1 VPARVVCISHLT
13 GALGAEIGQAVA
25 ARLGYRCVD
34 EEIVA
39 RAAELE
45 GLQAADVAD
54 VERRRSLLER
64 LREELPD
71 FGASPPPA
79 ERHRELIREAIHET
93 ADAGNVVILSH
104 GGSIALAGREGLL
117 RVLVTASTDTRE
129 LRVAEGLVDE
139 DTERA
144 IEDSDVARAD
154 YLERF
159 YGVEREL
166 PTHYDL
172 VLNTDVLTS
181 EQAAAAVVL
190 LAEHVSGTAP
200 IA

>member
-1 VPARVVCISHLT
+1 MPARVVCISHLT
-13 GALGAEIGQAVA
+13 GARGSEIGRAVA
-25 ARLGYRCVD
+25 ARLGYACVD

-39 RAAELE
+39 RAAEME
-45 GLQAADVAD
+45 GLQAADVAYA
-54 VERRRSLLER
+54 ERRRSLLER

-117 RVLVTASTDTRE
+117 RVLVTASGDTRE

-144 IEDSDVARAD
+144 VAFSDAARAD

-159 YGVEREL
+159 YGVEQEL

-172 VLNTDVLTS
+172 VVSTDVLTV
-181 EQAAAAVVL
+181 EQATDAIVL
-190 LAEHVSGTAP
+190 LASSL
-200 IA
+200 